1 MNIYPVVYI
10 IVLICEHV
18 NIKLHFLVHIICF
31 LLFKECLTMTILNRM
46 IQLMENKKIKWADV
60 ARHLGVSR
68 SVVGNWKMR
77 GTNPPT
83 EYIVPICELLNVSVE
98 FLLTG
103 TEKEN
108 NPIPV
113 FYQLSANKQE
123 DLRKYSEYLLYKEMF
138 QDFLIYKETQNKKQ
152 DNVLISKVTEES
164 APYNKEIKEQTA
176 EEAQVYIPMLGYIAA
191 GQPIDL
197 PDDYTFDDVVA
208 MPCTKEAEQADFAL
222 QIKGDSMYPLIEDGE
237 TILVKRQ
244 DTASTGQIVVASIN
258 NATTLKKFY
267 QLPDRIELRPINKNY
282 DPIIIDNAY
291 TDFRILGVKL

>member
-1 MNIYPVVYI
+1 
-10 IVLICEHV
+10 
-18 NIKLHFLVHIICF
+18 
-31 LLFKECLTMTILNRM
+31 
-46 IQLMENKKIKWADV
+46 MENKKIKWADV

-77 GTNPPT
+77 ETNPPT

-113 FYQLSANKQE
+113 FYHLSAKKQE
-123 DLRKYSEYLLYKEMF
+123 DLRKYSEYLLYEEMF
-138 QDFLIYKETQNKKQ
+138 QDFLTYKEETQKKKQ
-152 DNVLISKVTEES
+152 TNIVSISKVAEES
-164 APYNKEIKEQTA
+164 APYTTQSLAKEEKI
-176 EEAQVYIPMLGYIAA
+176 YIPMLGYIAA

-197 PDDYTFDDVVA
+197 PDDYTFNDVVA

-237 TILVKRQ
+237 TILIKRQ
-244 DTASTGQIVVASIN
+244 STARDGQIVVASIN

-267 QLPDRIELRPINKNY
+267 QFPDHVELHAINKKY
-282 DPIIIDNAY
+282 EPIIINNEY
-291 TDFRILGVKL
+291 SDFRILGVKL

>member
-1 MNIYPVVYI
+1 
-10 IVLICEHV
+10 
-18 NIKLHFLVHIICF
+18 
-31 LLFKECLTMTILNRM
+31 MTILQRM

-77 GTNPPT
+77 ETNPPT

-123 DLRKYSEYLLYKEMF
+123 DLRKYSEYLLYEEMF
-138 QDFLIYKETQNKKQ
+138 QDFLLYKEETQNKKQ
-152 DNVLISKVTEES
+152 DNQDNIISISKVAEKS
-164 APYNKEIKEQTA
+164 VPYNKETKDTVA
-176 EEAQVYIPMLGYIAA
+176 EEAQVYIPMLGFIPA

-244 DTASTGQIVVASIN
+244 STARDGQIVVASIN

-267 QLPDRIELRPINKNY
+267 QFPDRVELHAINVKY
-282 DPIIIDNAY
+282 APIIINNAY

>member
-1 MNIYPVVYI
+1 
-10 IVLICEHV
+10 
-18 NIKLHFLVHIICF
+18 
-31 LLFKECLTMTILNRM
+31 MTILNRM
-46 IQLMENKKIKWADV
+46 IQLMENKKIKWADI

-164 APYNKEIKEQTA
+164 APYNKEIKEQTV

-197 PDDYTFDDVVA
+197 PDDYTFDDVVT
-208 MPCTKEAEQADFAL
+208 MPCTKEAELADFAL

-244 DTASTGQIVVASIN
+244 DTARTGQIVVASIN

-267 QLPDRIELRPINKNY
+267 QFPDHVELHAINKKY
-282 DPIIIDNAY
+282 EPIIINNEY
-291 TDFRILGVKL
+291 SDFRILGVKL